1 MENILFVYENQLPDN
16 FSENVEKAGIT
27 PLLSKVGEELNFDKI
42 DAVAYFGEN
51 KDNLKTVVEKAVE
64 SGVKRAVYVASA
76 ICYFNR
82 RNPGQNLEKH
92 SFVKNQT
99 DCENAILA
107 FSDKISVSVA
117 EIPLAYPLPK
127 EIFTIGGVPALKFRN
142 FYLTFDGG
150 YPEIGDESAAES
162 VLSVI
167 LNGKNGVIYPL
178 CDKNAKFKAML
189 NEKYPD
195 VKVYEFPEELWWV
208 LALRA
213 KSSLKKAGLTAKTDI
228 KTLYKKDLYEN
239 YFFDDTEVRK
249 ALGYK

>member
-27 PLLSKVGEELNFDKI
+27 PKVSMPSDELNFDKI

-92 SFVKNQT
+92 AFVKNQT

-127 EIFTIGGVPALKFRN
+127 EIFTIGGVPALKFLN

-150 YPEIGDESAAES
+150 YP
-162 VLSVI
+162 VLHLI
-167 LNGKNGVIYPL
+167 ITYHG
-178 CDKNAKFKAML
+178 
-189 NEKYPD
+189 
-195 VKVYEFPEELWWV
+195 
-208 LALRA
+208 R
-213 KSSLKKAGLTAKTDI
+213 T
-228 KTLYKKDLYEN
+228 
-239 YFFDDTEVRK
+239 
-249 ALGYK
+249 

>member
-27 PLLSKVGEELNFDKI
+27 PKVATQSDELNFDKI

-51 KDNLKTVVEKAVE
+51 SDNLKTVVEKAVE
-64 SGVKRAVYVASA
+64 SGVKRAVYASSA

-82 RNPGQNLEKH
+82 RNPEKNLEKH
-92 SFVKNQT
+92 PFVKNQT

-127 EIFTIGGVPALKFRN
+127 EILTIGGVPALKFRN

-178 CDKNAKFKAML
+178 CDKNVKFKAML

-208 LALRA
+208 LALNA

-228 KTLYKKDLYEN
+228 KQLYKKDLYEN
-239 YFFDDTEVRK
+239 YFFDDAEVKK

>member
-16 FSENVEKAGIT
+16 FSENVEKTGIT

-64 SGVKRAVYVASA
+64 CGVKRAVYVASA

-82 RNPGQNLEKH
+82 CNPGQNLEKH
-92 SFVKNQT
+92 PFVKNQT

-117 EIPLAYPLPK
+117 EIPLAYPVPK

-142 FYLTFDGG
+142 FYLTLT
-150 YPEIGDESAAES
+150 GDIPKSAT
-162 VLSVI
+162 
-167 LNGKNGVIYPL
+167 
-178 CDKNAKFKAML
+178 KAR
-189 NEKYPD
+189 
-195 VKVYEFPEELWWV
+195 
-208 LALRA
+208 LRA
-213 KSSLKKAGLTAKTDI
+213 
-228 KTLYKKDLYEN
+228 
-239 YFFDDTEVRK
+239 F
-249 ALGYK
+249 